1 MALYLF
7 KTSVM
12 NTLLKNILFSVMAA
26 IMLGLTGG
34 INITKM
40 QCSMGSKVFVGIEN
54 KNCHLQESNTC
65 PKAVAKSSCCMA
77 KAKKSKEK
85 LPCNKETI
93 EFIYDYDTVVSNA
106 FKVDNT
112 LNLIRSKKLTSLQF
126 SKYSP
131 LTLTLIK
138 DKSPPLVSK
147 PILSKIQSFL
157 I

>member
-1 MALYLF
+1 LS

-12 NTLLKNILFSVMAA
+12 NSLLKNILFSVMAA
-26 IMLGLTGG
+26 IMLSLTGG

-40 QCSMGSKVFVGIEN
+40 QCSMGSKVFMGIEN

-65 PKAVAKSSCCMA
+65 TKAVAKSCCMA
-77 KAKKSKEK
+77 KAKESNEN

-93 EFIYDYDTVVSNA
+93 ELIYDYDTIVSNG
-106 FKVDNT
+106 FKVDRT
-112 LNLIRSKKLTSLQF
+112 LNLITSKKLSNLQS

-131 LTLTLIK
+131 VTLTLIK

>member
-1 MALYLF
+1 
-7 KTSVM
+7 M

-40 QCSMGSKVFVGIEN
+40 QCSMGSKVFVGVEN

-65 PKAVAKSSCCMA
+65 TKPEAKSSCCMA
-77 KAKKSKEK
+77 EAKESKEK
-85 LPCNKETI
+85 LPCKKETI
-93 EFIYDYDTVVSNA
+93 EFIYDYNTVISNGYHVA
-106 FKVDNT
+106 NTHQLSKVIKCRGVQLTT
-112 LNLIRSKKLTSLQF
+112 LGAKRLSHTIL
-126 SKYSP
+126 
-131 LTLTLIK
+131 K